1 MTRYGKGAFVGCVLI
16 CPVMINYFKLCT
28 RFILDKHCSPCLQ
41 EIYWKFWIRGNK
53 NLVLTETRPTP
64 TLLLILQ
71 QEILTRLKT
80 EILDVAMFSVNEKD
94 MFSVESMIFLRGRHL
109 PKWVLTYYFA
119 NFLTKTAWKWKD
131 LDPGGAHPW
140 CPLDPPMMLL
150 LKCCACVLDPPL
162 IVFPY
167 LPSCQD
173 ELTIFT
179 ETFCTSRSR
188 R

>member
-1 MTRYGKGAFVGCVLI
+1 
-16 CPVMINYFKLCT
+16 MINYFKLCT
-28 RFILDKHCSPCLQ
+28 SIILDKDCSPCLQ

-80 EILDVAMFSVNEKD
+80 EILDVAMFSVNQKD
-94 MFSVESMIFLRGRHL
+94 MFSVESRIFLRGAPPPEVGANLLFYKFL
-109 PKWVLTYYFA
+109 P
-119 NFLTKTAWKWKD
+119 KTAWKWKD
-131 LDPGGAHPW
+131 LDPGERILGAPW
-140 CPLDPPMMLL
+140 IRQWCYFCS
-150 LKCCACVLDPPL
+150 KCCVCVLDPSW
-162 IVFPY
+162 IVFLY